1 MLGERSR
8 EEMTCRLGV
17 DGSGR
22 SAGWMTGAGRGLA
35 VQGKQASLGL
45 QWERGESLERE
56 KAVL

>member
-1 MLGERSR
+1 MLGERSQ

-17 DGSGR
+17 DGSGH
-22 SAGWMTGAGRGLA
+22 SAGWKTGAGRGLA

-45 QWERGESLERE
+45 QWEHGESLQRE